1 MLGQENYLRMRE
13 RFDLQME
20 FQKISNGIYVGQGCM
35 AHMRGSEEN
44 IFIQNPIRKE
54 AWALDIEN
62 KKERTKG
69 ASLENLKME
78 IRAFRCG
85 LGNLDSWLI

>member
-1 MLGQENYLRMRE
+1 
-13 RFDLQME
+13 
-20 FQKISNGIYVGQGCM
+20 M

-78 IRAFRCG
+78 IGAFRCG